1 MSDEKIL
8 QIRFRRV
15 GVVSDEDDDY
25 HTENVRDVCGQKS
38 ECKEEP
44 NSAGELL
51 VFCEDECDERGG
63 ENSEGINSRT
73 GRRDD
78 NGYLNTEVF
87 WSECQAGGRLARDRV
102 ELIAYPEQ
110 C

>member
-1 MSDEKIL
+1 ML

-51 VFCEDECDERGG
+51 VFCEDESDERGG
-63 ENSEGINSRT
+63 GNSEGINCRT

-78 NGYLNTEVF
+78 NGYLNTGVI
-87 WSECQAGGRLARDRV
+87 WRECQAGGRPARGPAG
-102 ELIAYPEQ
+102 LIALPERRL
-110 C
+110 